1 MPPSATALL
10 PARPLLRRAARGLAR
25 TLGALALF
33 GAGIGGTAAAQ
44 TPVQALAPEQL
55 PDFLAAHEIAVVQFT
70 SPDPKCGYCVGA
82 DRPFDQIAALSVD
95 PRRAY
100 ARVQWQPWR
109 QFPAFPAGI
118 QITKIP
124 LMQVYVRGQ
133 LAGQYDGRPSHPSD
147 LSMRVW
153 ESVMTLRAAQSPL
166 EPGKPLTPAQ
176 RRQTQ
181 AFVRASHLHSLL
193 IDCAHR
199 SPEQLPLYQ
208 SAMKRGL
215 KPVQADMDG
224 AMRLS
229 DTNPDRWPELPEI
242 AQALL
247 KQRQAWISRTL
258 GQAEAPMNEPRC
270 VKLAQAID
278 QWPMP

>member
-1 MPPSATALL
+1 MPRSPTTPTSR
-10 PARPLLRRAARGLAR
+10 PALLRRSARGLAR
-25 TLGALALF
+25 VLGALALI
-33 GAGIGGTAAAQ
+33 GASLGSTARAQ
-44 TPVQALAPEQL
+44 APVQALTPEQL

-82 DRPFDQIAALSVD
+82 DQPFDVMAALSVD

-118 QITKIP
+118 QLTKIP
-124 LMQVYVRGQ
+124 MMHVYVRGQ
-133 LAGQYDGRPSHPSD
+133 FAGQYEGRPSHAID
-147 LSMRVW
+147 LPMRVW
-153 ESVMTLRAAQSPL
+153 ESVMRLRAAQSPL
-166 EPGKPLTPAQ
+166 VPGQPLTPAQ

-193 IDCAHR
+193 LDCAQR
-199 SPEQLPLYQ
+199 SPQQLPLYQ
-208 SAMKRGL
+208 SALKRGL
-215 KPVQADMDG
+215 KPVQADLEG

-242 AQALL
+242 AEALL

-258 GQAEAPMNEPRC
+258 GQADAPMTEPRC
-270 VKLAQAID
+270 VKLAQAIE